1 MATKRKTAAEIRE
14 EEVVKAEV
22 EMMDEVPDTSSVA
35 DATPSPQGEG
45 LDSRDAEIARLKA
58 ELAAAKKAGVSEVFV
73 PNGRGDLARLKQL
86 SEDTV
91 KAGKDEW
98 KVTVKV
104 RVPRKSGGDDDFWV
118 NVNNISA
125 QIPANGEIQELKL
138 PWALDLM
145 ESLEAED
152 RALDFAENIQNYDP
166 VNNPKPIG

>member
-73 PNGRGDLARLKQL
+73 PNGRGDLARLKKL

-98 KVTVKV
+98 T
-104 RVPRKSGGDDDFWV
+104 PRMK
-118 NVNNISA
+118 
-125 QIPANGEIQELKL
+125 PAAIL
-138 PWALDLM
+138 PA
-145 ESLEAED
+145 
-152 RALDFAENIQNYDP
+152 R
-166 VNNPKPIG
+166 